1 VSGPTARMVRGP
13 VTDAAIYGMTADG
26 VVWGRHPL
34 RQARWWL
41 RALVAAVVVVVIFGF
56 ALPRMVDY
64 DAAWNAIT
72 AMTRWE
78 IAVIAVVG
86 AWNLYTYWPLFTT
99 SLPGL
104 RLREAIV
111 VNQASTA
118 VANSV
123 PAGAAV
129 SVGVTYRML
138 RAWGFTS
145 QSITNQMVAMGVCN
159 MLVKL
164 TMPVVSVAIVAVTGD
179 LRGGFLRLAV
189 IGLSVTGALVTVAT
203 LVLRAEGTTER
214 AGRVL
219 DRWWTRVRRGRP
231 STGIEPWLLEA
242 RAGFVVLARRVWSR
256 MMILT
261 LISHL
266 SLFTMLL
273 VTLRN
278 VGVSEADISWT
289 SVFAVFAFVRLLSA
303 IPLTPGGVGVVEL
316 GYVGFLTSEAP
327 SHLAGEIAAG
337 VLVFRAVTFVLPVL
351 LGSVAWMVFQSASSW
366 RRPPN
371 TRGRHDHD

>member
-1 VSGPTARMVRGP
+1 MVRAP

-26 VVWGRHPL
+26 VVWGRRPL

-41 RALVAAVVVVVIFGF
+41 RAVLAAAVVVVIFGL

-64 DAAWNAIT
+64 DAAWSAIV

-78 IAVIAVVG
+78 ILVIAVVG

-104 RLREAIV
+104 RLREAMV

-145 QSITNQMVAMGVCN
+145 QSITNLMVAMGVCN

-164 TMPVVSVAIVAVTGD
+164 TMPVAAVTIVTVTGD
-179 LRGGFLRLAV
+179 LRGGFLRLSV
-189 IGLSVTGALVTVAT
+189 IGLVATAALLTAAT
-203 LVLRAEGTTER
+203 LVLRAEGTTQW
-214 AGRVL
+214 AGRTL
-219 DRWWTRVRRGRP
+219 DRCWNRVRHRKP
-231 STGIEPWLLEA
+231 STGIETWLLEA
-242 RAGFVVLARRVWSR
+242 RAGFVLLARRVGPR
-256 MMILT
+256 MLMLT

-278 VGVSEADISWT
+278 VGVSESDVSWT

-316 GYVGFLTSEAP
+316 GYVGFLTTEAP
-327 SHLAGEIAAG
+327 SGLAGAIAAG
-337 VLVFRAVTFVLPVL
+337 VLVFRAVTFALPVL
-351 LGSVAWMVFQSASSW
+351 LGSVAWVVFQSAASW
-366 RRPPN
+366 RQAPDS
-371 TRGRHDHD
+371 RGRDGNG